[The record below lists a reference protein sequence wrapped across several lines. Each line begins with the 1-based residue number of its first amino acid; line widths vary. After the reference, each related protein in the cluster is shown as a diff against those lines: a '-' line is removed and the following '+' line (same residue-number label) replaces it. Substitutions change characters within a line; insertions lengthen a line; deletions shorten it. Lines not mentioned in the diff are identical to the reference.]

1 MLSYYGRRID
11 RGVMRNR
18 LGKSDTSRKR
28 QRPHR
33 LNHLT
38 LRLNSCEK
46 KEEYPVE
53 FTALAHTFE
62 DLERTSSRLALIELL
77 TQLFRSIQRP
87 EEIEQVC
94 YLVQG
99 RVAPFFVALEMGMA
113 EKNVTK
119 SIALAS
125 HTSPEQVAA
134 LYATLGDLGLVAE
147 QMMGEAKNV
156 PSALSVDDVFLG
168 LKAIAQTSGKG
179 AVEQK
184 SARLA
189 ELLSH
194 VDSMSAKYVV
204 RILLGNLRLGIGDAT
219 VLDALAK
226 ARWNDTRKRKLLEGA
241 YHKTSDL
248 GLIARTLWEHSDE
261 EEAQRAVAELDIQV
275 GKPVHSQLAERLKS
289 AEAIIAKIGT
299 VVAQY
304 KYDGLRA
311 QIHKNGQQVTIFS
324 RNLEDQSHMF
334 PELVAGTLQQVRAES
349 AILDAEA
356 LAYNA
361 TSEEF
366 LPFQETT
373 RRRRKHG
380 IEALAEQL
388 PLKAF
393 VFDILYKDG
402 VSLLDMPLAER
413 LKMLEETLRLAD
425 DTLMLTASHTVE
437 DAHSLTLLFDEA
449 ISKGLEGLVVKK
461 PESHYEAGA
470 RNFNWVKLKR
480 HSAGA
485 LNDTIDCVLLGYLYG
500 RGKRAALGAGSLL
513 VGLND
518 PERDLFVTVT
528 KIGTGLSDEQWRSI
542 RERTKGL
549 EVDHKPARVS
559 SLIEPSVWVEPQLVL
574 EVLADEITRSPTH
587 TAGKVG
593 AEPGYAL
600 RFPRLVSFRERD
612 KQPEDATT
620 VQELIELYESQG
632 KK

>member
-1 MLSYYGRRID
+1 M
-11 RGVMRNR
+11 
-18 LGKSDTSRKR
+18 
-28 QRPHR
+28 
-33 LNHLT
+33 
-38 LRLNSCEK
+38 
-46 KEEYPVE
+46 E
-53 FTALAHTFE
+53 FAALAHTFE
-62 DLERTSSRLALIELL
+62 ELERTSSRLTMIELL
-77 TQLFRSIQRP
+77 TQLFRSIERP
-87 EEIEQVC
+87 EEIEHVC

-119 SIALAS
+119 SLATAAGTTPE
-125 HTSPEQVAA
+125 HITS
-134 LYATLGDLGLVAE
+134 LYAKLGDLGLVAA
-147 QMMGEAKNV
+147 QVKGEAE
-156 PSALSVDDVFLG
+156 SARAKVSVDDVFLE
-168 LKAIAQTSGKG
+168 LRAIAQTSGKG
-179 AVEQK
+179 AVEHK

-189 ELLSH
+189 ELLRR
-194 VDSMSAKYVV
+194 VDGVSAKYVV
-204 RILLGNLRLGIGDAT
+204 RIVLGNLRLGIGEAT

-226 ARWNDTRKRKLLEGA
+226 ARWNDVKKRKLLEGA
-241 YHKTSDL
+241 YNKTSDL
-248 GLIARTLWEHSDE
+248 GLIARTLWEHPGK
-261 EEAQRAVAELDIQV
+261 EEAERAVAALDIQV
-275 GKPVHSQLAERLKS
+275 GKPIHSQLAERLPT
-289 AEAIIAKIGT
+289 AEAIIAKMGT

-311 QIHKNGQQVTIFS
+311 QIHKAGQHVTIFS

-334 PELVAGTLQQVRAES
+334 PELVEGARQQIQAET
-349 AILDAEA
+349 AILDSEA
-356 LAYNA
+356 LAYNP

-380 IEALAEQL
+380 IEAMAEQL

-402 VSLLDMPLAER
+402 VSLLDMPLQER
-413 LKMLEETLRLAD
+413 LKILEQTLQPAD
-425 DTLMLTASHTVE
+425 DTLVLAESHIVQ
-437 DAHSLTLLFDEA
+437 DAHTLSLLFDEA

-461 PESHYEAGA
+461 LESHYEAGA

-513 VGLND
+513 VGVYD
-518 PERDLFVTVT
+518 PEQDLFVTVT

-542 RERTKGL
+542 RERTRGL
-549 EVDHKPARVS
+549 EVDHRPARVS
-559 SLIEPSVWVEPQLVL
+559 SLIEPSVWVEPQIVL
-574 EVLADEITRSPTH
+574 EVLADEITRSPIH

-593 AEPGYAL
+593 DEPGYAL
-600 RFPRLVSFRERD
+600 RFPRLVSFREAD
-612 KQPEDATT
+612 KSPEDATT
-620 VQELIELYESQG
+620 VQELIEMYQNQG